1 MGPNRFAPPLTCS
14 VQPAGHLID
23 LTLFVL
29 IVDHFAVM
37 EEKPEVKSEE
47 LNLTEEKSQNDVT
60 GEQKTALSWTNVL
73 FPDALLPHPQQP

>member
-1 MGPNRFAPPLTCS
+1 MGPNRFAPLLTCS
-14 VQPAGHLID
+14 VQPAGNLIV

-47 LNLTEEKSQNDVT
+47 LNLTEEKSQDDVT
-60 GEQKTALSWTNVL
+60 GEQKTHLQLDKCPVS
-73 FPDALLPHPQQP
+73 